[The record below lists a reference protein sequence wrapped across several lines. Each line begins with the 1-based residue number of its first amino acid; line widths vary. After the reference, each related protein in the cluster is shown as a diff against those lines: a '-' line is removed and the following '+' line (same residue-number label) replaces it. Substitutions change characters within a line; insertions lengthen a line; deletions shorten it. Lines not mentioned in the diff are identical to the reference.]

1 MVGRSSGKKS
11 LLRTALNL
19 DHFCDQIVDSAFGNL
34 FSLPFAFCED
44 SKDQRT
50 KHELTE
56 FT

>member
-11 LLRTALNL
+11 LLCTALNL

-44 SKDQRT
+44 SKDQGT